1 MSWAEDMALMMR
13 GEPQTGRGLQLCT
26 MAGPNI
32 LQVGQMRITSPNL
45 RIASHLMTKTCTQV
59 AGTCHDG
66 AALTDRSTYTPAL
79 QAGDVVLAYQLD
91 DSTFLVIERMV
102 SV

>member
-1 MSWAEDMALMMR
+1 MSWTDDMAAMMG
-13 GEPQTGRGLQLCT
+13 GERQTGRGLQLCQ
-26 MAGPNI
+26 MAGPNV
-32 LQVGQMRITSPNL
+32 LQVGQMQITSPNL

-66 AALTDRSTYTPAL
+66 SALTDRSTYAPAL

>member
-1 MSWAEDMALMMR
+1 MSWVDDMAGMMAGDR
-13 GEPQTGRGLQLCT
+13 QAGRGLQLCQ

-32 LQVGQMRITSPNL
+32 LQVGQMLVTSPNL
-45 RIASHLMTKTCTQV
+45 RIASHLTTPVCTKV

-66 AALTDRSTYTPAL
+66 AALTDGSTYAPAL
-79 QAGDVVLAYQLD
+79 ATGDMVLAYQLD
-91 DSTFLVIERMV
+91 DSTFLIIERMV

>member
-32 LQVGQMRITSPNL
+32 LQVGQMQITSPNL
-45 RIASHLMTKTCTQV
+45 RIASHLTTKTCTQV

-66 AALTDRSTYTPAL
+66 SALTDRSTYAPAL

>member
-1 MSWAEDMALMMR
+1 MSWTDDMAAMMG
-13 GEPQTGRGLQLCT
+13 GERQTGRGLQLCT
-26 MAGPNI
+26 MAGPNV
-32 LQVGQMRITSPNL
+32 LQVGQMLITSPNL
-45 RIASHLMTKTCTQV
+45 RIASHLMAPICTKV

-66 AALTDRSTYTPAL
+66 AALTDSSSYSSAL
-79 QAGDVVLAYQLD
+79 AAGDVVLAYQLD

>member
-1 MSWAEDMALMMR
+1 MSWTDDMAAMMG
-13 GEPQTGRGLQLCT
+13 GERQTGRGLQLCQ
-26 MAGPNI
+26 MAGPNV
-32 LQVGQMRITSPNL
+32 LQVGQMLITSPNL

-66 AALTDRSTYTPAL
+66 SALTDRSTYAPAL

-102 SV
+102 TV

>member
-1 MSWAEDMALMMR
+1 MSWTDDMAAMMG
-13 GEPQTGRGLQLCT
+13 GERQTGRGLQLCQ
-26 MAGPNI
+26 MAGPNV
-32 LQVGQMRITSPNL
+32 LQVGQMFITSPNL

-66 AALTDRSTYTPAL
+66 SALTDRSTYAPAL

-102 SV
+102 TV